1 MVELFA
7 AAAFFSGPRTDQ
19 VRSGRSPGSELP
31 TPAGLNGVSNSFE
44 LPTPEPPVW
53 DYAALAASP
62 ASITAARLRKPQPS
76 LSASPPLL
84 GHRIECRDYSP
95 APLRYEVSEGD
106 EGLLRQASVEPDE
119 RLSTH
124 PALRVGR
131 SRDSDFP
138 PLSLDGESRFTR
150 HDRPSELR
158 QPRSP

>member
-1 MVELFA
+1 MVELFM

-31 TPAGLNGVSNSFE
+31 TPAGLNEVVMLPS
-44 LPTPEPPVW
+44 PTPEPPVR
-53 DYAALAASP
+53 DYADESASP

-119 RLSTH
+119 PVSRH

-131 SRDSDFP
+131 LRDSDFP

-158 QPRSP
+158 QPRPP